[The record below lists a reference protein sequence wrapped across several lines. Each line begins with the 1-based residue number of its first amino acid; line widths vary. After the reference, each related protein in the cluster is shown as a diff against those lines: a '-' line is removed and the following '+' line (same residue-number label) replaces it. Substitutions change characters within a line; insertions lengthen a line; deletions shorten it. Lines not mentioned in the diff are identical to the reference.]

1 MYTASRSTF
10 TEAQQDA
17 NWDNLSSDQRGY
29 FNHLAAGDS
38 ERTGQA
44 FFEDT
49 VPPELQGN
57 PELLDVFL
65 NGGTV
70 STPEYVYTR
79 GRAGGEYE
87 LVEQELPDRD
97 WSHDVSRANGGS
109 DSADNGRWEE
119 ASTNRARGSA
129 NTTAEEQAAAD
140 AATEAD
146 TETLLESVADVTEAG
161 AWGVAAEVASGFLE
175 ATLDGLLPVAAS
187 AVAAKKVSDQFEDT
201 TDKVG
206 WGALGAGLTALYF
219 ASPLGAPT
227 VGAYLVYKVGERGV
241 GLYKKHCAA

>member
-1 MYTASRSTF
+1 M
-10 TEAQQDA
+10 
-17 NWDNLSSDQRGY
+17 
-29 FNHLAAGDS
+29 AAGDP
-38 ERTGQA
+38 ERSAVQ

-49 VPPELQGN
+49 VPTELQDN
-57 PELLDVFL
+57 PELLEVFL

-70 STPEYVYTR
+70 NTPEYVYTR

-129 NTTAEEQAAAD
+129 NTTAEEQATAD

-146 TETLLESVADVTEAG
+146 TETLLSSVEEVTEAG
-161 AWGVAAEVASGFLE
+161 AWGVAADVAGGFLE
-175 ATLDGLLPVAAS
+175 ASLDGLLPVAAS
-187 AVAAKKVSDQFEDT
+187 AVAAKKAADQFEDT

-206 WGALGAGLTALYF
+206 YGALAAGAAAVFF
-219 ASPLGAPT
+219 ASPLGAPV
-227 VGAYLVYKVGERGV
+227 VGGYVCYKVAQRGV
-241 GLYKKHCAA
+241 KLYQKHVAA